1 MKKNCKKKK
10 KKKKKKKRVE
20 KVIKKKGH
28 EIYDKWKG
36 YDNSFNSLI
45 GKKDI
50 AT

>member
-10 KKKKKKKRVE
+10 KRKKKRVI

-36 YDNSFNSLI
+36 YDNYFNSLI